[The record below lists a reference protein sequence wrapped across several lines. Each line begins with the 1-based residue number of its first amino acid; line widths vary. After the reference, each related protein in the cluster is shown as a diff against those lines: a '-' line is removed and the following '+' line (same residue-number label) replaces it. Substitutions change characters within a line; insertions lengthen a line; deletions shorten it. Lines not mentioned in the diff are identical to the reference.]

1 MDDLNDMA
9 IFAKVAEL
17 QGISPAARALRMPK
31 SKISRRMAALEDELG
46 VRLLERSTRAV
57 HLTEVGE
64 IYFQH
69 CKRIVEEASSARE
82 SVTQMLEAPRG
93 HLRISASVAIG
104 QHLLTP
110 FLGEFMA
117 LNPEIEL
124 EVQLENRRVDLIRE
138 GYDLVV
144 RLGNLEDSALIS
156 KSLGEDHAILVAST
170 SYLKEMGT
178 PQRLSDLKNHRF
190 LVMGDSRRF
199 DHWALVG
206 PDERHETVDVGQYAT
221 LNDLTMI
228 RQVAIDGGGIALLPR
243 YLCSDDVISSG
254 ELCQV
259 LSKWRSP
266 TIRFYALYPS
276 HRSMTLKLRALLDFL
291 VAKLVPKRG
300 SIA

>member
-1 MDDLNDMA
+1 MNDLNNMV

-17 QGISPAARALRMPK
+17 QGISSAARALHMPK
-31 SKISRRMAALEDELG
+31 SKISRRVAALEEDLG

-57 HLTEVGE
+57 RLTEVGE

-69 CKRIVEEASSARE
+69 CKRIVEEAASARE

-93 HLRISASVAIG
+93 HLKINASVAIG

-110 FLGEFMA
+110 YLGEFMA
-117 LNPEIEL
+117 LYPEIEL

-144 RLGNLEDSALIS
+144 RVGNLEDSALVS
-156 KSLGEDHAILVAST
+156 KPLGEDHLILVASAN
-170 SYLKEMGT
+170 YLKEMGT
-178 PQRLSDLKNHRF
+178 PQRLSDLKNHRC
-190 LVMGDSRRF
+190 LVMADAPNF

-206 PDERHETVDVGQYAT
+206 PDEQQESVAVGQYAT

-243 YLCSDDVISSG
+243 YLCSDDLISSG
-254 ELCQV
+254 TLCQV
-259 LSKWRSP
+259 LIDWRSP
-266 TIRFYALYPS
+266 TFRFYALYPS
-276 HRSMTLKLRALLDFL
+276 HRGVTLKLRAWLDFFGG
-291 VAKLVPKRG
+291 KLNQEGR
-300 SIA
+300 

>member
-1 MDDLNDMA
+1 MNDLNDMV

-17 QGISPAARALRMPK
+17 QGISSAARALRMPK
-31 SKISRRMAALEDELG
+31 SKISRRMAALEAVLG

-57 HLTEVGE
+57 HLTEVGR

-69 CKRIVEEASSARE
+69 CKRIVEEAESARE
-82 SVTQMLEAPRG
+82 SVSQMLEVPRG
-93 HLRISASVAIG
+93 HLKINASVAIG

-117 LNPEIEL
+117 LYPEIEL
-124 EVQLENRRVDLIRE
+124 EVQLENRRVDLIGE
-138 GYDLVV
+138 GYDVVV

-156 KSLGEDHAILVAST
+156 KLLGEDHAILVASA
-170 SYLKEMGT
+170 SYLKQMGT
-178 PQRLSDLKNHRF
+178 PKRLGDLKNHRF
-190 LVMGDSRRF
+190 LVMGDSRNF

-206 PDERHETVDVGQYAT
+206 PDQRQETFDVGQYAT

-254 ELCQV
+254 GLCQV
-259 LSKWRSP
+259 LSNWRSP
-266 TIRFYALYPS
+266 TFHFHALYPS
-276 HRSMTLKLRALLDFL
+276 HRSMTLKLRVLLDFL
-291 VAKLVPKRG
+291 AAKLAPPKG
-300 SIA
+300 L

>member
-1 MDDLNDMA
+1 MTDLNDMA

-31 SKISRRMAALEDELG
+31 SKVSRHMAALEEELG

-69 CKRIVEEASSARE
+69 CKRIVEEAASAQE

-93 HLRISASVAIG
+93 HLKINASVAIG

-117 LNPEIEL
+117 LYPEIEL

-144 RLGNLEDSALIS
+144 RVGNLEDSALVS
-156 KSLGEDHAILVAST
+156 KPLGEDHLILVASAN
-170 SYLKEMGT
+170 YLKKMGI
-178 PQRLSDLKNHRF
+178 PRRLSDLKNHRC
-190 LVMGDSRRF
+190 LVMADAPNF
-199 DHWALVG
+199 DQWTLVG
-206 PDERHETVDVGQYAT
+206 PDEQKESVAVGKYAT

-243 YLCSDDVISSG
+243 YLCSDDLIGSG
-254 ELCQV
+254 ALVQV
-259 LSKWRSP
+259 LQDWRSP
-266 TIRFYALYPS
+266 TFRFYALYPS
-276 HRSMTLKLRALLDFL
+276 HRGVTLKLRAWLDFFGN
-291 VAKLVPKRG
+291 KLNQEGR
-300 SIA
+300 

>member
-1 MDDLNDMA
+1 MNDLNNMA

-17 QGISPAARALRMPK
+17 QGISPAARALRIPK
-31 SKISRRMAALEDELG
+31 SKVSRRMSALEQDLG

-69 CKRIVEEASSARE
+69 CKRIVEEANGARE
-82 SVTQMLEAPRG
+82 SVAQMLEKPRG

-104 QHLLTP
+104 QHLLAP
-110 FLGEFMA
+110 FVGEFMA
-117 LNPEIEL
+117 LYPEIEL

-144 RLGNLEDSALIS
+144 RIGDLEDSALIS
-156 KSLGEDHAILVAST
+156 KPLGEDHLILVASA

-178 PQRLSDLKNHRF
+178 PTRLSDLKNHRCI
-190 LVMGDSRRF
+190 VMGDAPNF
-199 DHWALVG
+199 VHWALVG
-206 PDERHETVDVGQYAT
+206 PNDRQETVDVVQSAT

-243 YLCSDDVISSG
+243 YLCSDDLISSG
-254 ELCQV
+254 TLCQV
-259 LSKWRSP
+259 LNDWRSP
-266 TIRFYALYPS
+266 KFRFHALYPS
-276 HRSMTLKLRALLDFL
+276 HRGVTLKLRAWLDFYGG
-291 VAKLVPKRG
+291 KLDPQVR
-300 SIA
+300 